1 MLFLLKKLVPIM
13 RKCLPIFPN
22 KLLQASGIHKFYW
35 ARIGFYGVKEDDGYL
50 GNGIEFIVGSKG
62 RLKGNL

>member
-1 MLFLLKKLVPIM
+1 M